1 VGAVS
6 LDGSLTVGPTVP
18 NQVPGGTVS
27 FPVSTTPNP
36 KTFAVSDSGVKK
48 VASPGAAVS
57 FGSLGASGA
66 VTAGSFLY
74 VKTTAAVSLSLTFG
88 GTTVVL
94 PLNGTLVMEF
104 PTTSALTGLS
114 VQGTATV
121 EYFVSGD
128 A

>member
-1 VGAVS
+1 MGAVS

-27 FPVSTTPNP
+27 FPVGTTPNP
-36 KTFAVSDSGVKK
+36 KTYTVSDTGSKK
-48 VASPGAAVS
+48 VVSPGSAVA
-57 FGSLGASGA
+57 FGSVGTTGA

-74 VKTTAAVSLSLTFG
+74 LKTTAAVSISLSFG
-88 GTTVVL
+88 GTTVIL

-104 PTTSALTGLS
+104 PTASPLTGLS